1 MIWAVLAA
9 VDAAA
14 IFQTT
19 ACIVLANH
27 LPALDLALMI
37 VNAMVVDVAA
47 ITWTAAQI
55 RRR

>member
-27 LPALDLALMI
+27 LPGLDLALMI
-37 VNAMVVDVAA
+37 ADAILVDVAA
-47 ITWTAAQI
+47 ITWTTMRI